1 METLHE
7 LSAFFRQF
15 WGLWLMILF
24 LGVIAWA
31 YRPKNKDRFDD
42 DAMIP
47 LRDEDENEERT
58 NGGNP

>member
-1 METLHE
+1 METLNE

-31 YRPKNKDRFDD
+31 YRPKNKSRFDD